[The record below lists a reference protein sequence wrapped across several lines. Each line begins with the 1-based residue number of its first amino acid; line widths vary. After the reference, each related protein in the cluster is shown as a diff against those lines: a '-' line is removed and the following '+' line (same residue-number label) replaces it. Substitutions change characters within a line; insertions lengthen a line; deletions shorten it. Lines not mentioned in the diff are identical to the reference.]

1 MIPFSASPSAAAD
14 LRKDCQSGQIAAC
27 TQILQS
33 NPSDISA
40 LGNRGIGFRVI
51 GEYDRAVADLNAA
64 VGLDPRIAGLYRA
77 TPLWDGLNCARR
89 SPASAAARAARGP
102 GGHSEEVR
110 RTPQLPHSTA
120 ASQDRDPRP
129 TARRSSL

>member
-33 NPSDISA
+33 NPSDINA
-40 LGNRGIGFRVI
+40 LSNKGIGFRVI

-64 VGLDPRIAGLYRA
+64 VRLDPRIASLYLERGLAYEAKGEHLIAITDFSEAIRC
-77 TPLWDGLNCARR
+77 DAR
-89 SPASAAARAARGP
+89 
-102 GGHSEEVR
+102 HDR
-110 RTPQLPHSTA
+110 R
-120 ASQDRDPRP
+120 
-129 TARRSSL
+129 